1 MQKQEKFIQKNP
13 VLINKLRSLDMD
25 FNDVFIL
32 ECFYYKEDREHF
44 NLYTIPSIK
53 DFNLSARYQFL
64 KKNEY
69 LVEDPNNTDQ
79 MMLSIKG
86 QDLMDSLMSPN
97 EEPLTNAR
105 VVVINNDKTPEECF
119 EEWWKVY
126 PTNTS
131 WQTADKKTKFTG
143 GRVLKNIVKAKAKKM
158 YVKLLNQGLKHDEL
172 IGSLK
177 YEIKMKK
184 LESIK
189 KGVNQLDFFK
199 GMESYLNQERY
210 LLFLDNYRDNPDFVK
225 DETGGASVKS
235 KAANV
240 KDI

>member
-1 MQKQEKFIQKNP
+1 
-13 VLINKLRSLDMD
+13 MD

-69 LVEDPNNTDQ
+69 LVEDPNNTDS

-158 YVKLLNQGLKHDEL
+158 YIKLLNQGLKHEEL

-189 KGVNQLDFFK
+189 KGVNQLDYFK

-225 DETGGASVKS
+225 DEQGDASVKS
-235 KAANV
+235 RTSNV

>member
-1 MQKQEKFIQKNP
+1 
-13 VLINKLRSLDMD
+13 MD

-69 LVEDPNNTDQ
+69 LVEDPNNTDS

-86 QDLMDSLMSPN
+86 QDLMESLMSPN

-158 YVKLLNQGLKHDEL
+158 YIKLLNQGLKREEL

-184 LESIK
+184 LESLK
-189 KGVNQLDFFK
+189 KGINQLDFFK

-225 DETGGASVKS
+225 DESGGASVKS
-235 KAANV
+235 KVSNV

>member
-1 MQKQEKFIQKNP
+1 
-13 VLINKLRSLDMD
+13 MD

-69 LVEDPNNTDQ
+69 LVEDPNNTDS

-86 QDLMDSLMSPN
+86 QDLMESLMSPN

-158 YVKLLNQGLKHDEL
+158 YIKLLNQGLKHEEL

-184 LESIK
+184 LESLK
-189 KGVNQLDFFK
+189 KGINQLDFFK

-225 DETGGASVKS
+225 DESGGASVKS
-235 KAANV
+235 KVSNV